1 MQKQRKQNE
10 FKIQC
15 VYLIIYRRATPA
27 IYGMLSRMKSLQK
40 LYTQM
45 RVNFLYYKQYEQK

>member
-45 RVNFLYYKQYEQK
+45 RLNFLYYKQYEQK